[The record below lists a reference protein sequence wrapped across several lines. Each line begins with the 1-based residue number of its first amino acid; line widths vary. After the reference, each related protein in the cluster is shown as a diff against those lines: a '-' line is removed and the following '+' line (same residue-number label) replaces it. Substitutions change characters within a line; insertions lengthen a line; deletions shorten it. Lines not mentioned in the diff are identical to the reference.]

1 MDVLPFNAVHV
12 DLLHTANPAA
22 LAGLDAY
29 RTLLSPDEHERMARF
44 VFERDRKAFLL
55 TRALVRTMLSR
66 YAPIAPADWQFIANV
81 HGRPEILDRPAG
93 VPDLRFNISHT
104 DGLIACAVT
113 IGREVGIDVEN
124 IGRHLHHDVA
134 GRHFAPKEVSDLRRL
149 PDDEQQKV
157 FFDYW
162 TLKESYIKA
171 RGFGLA
177 LPLGDFAFELRPPHP
192 PQITFEPSLEDD
204 PASWQFLQEW
214 PTPQHRLALAVRRQG
229 ADLPVRIREVIPPA
243 DASRRSSQSDA
254 G

>member
-12 DLLHTANPAA
+12 DLLATSNATA
-22 LAGLDAY
+22 LANLDAY
-29 RTLLSPDEHERMARF
+29 RALLSPDEHERMARF

-55 TRALVRTMLSR
+55 TRALVRTTLSR
-66 YAPIAPADWQFIANV
+66 YAPIAPADWKFIANI

-113 IGREVGIDVEN
+113 IGREVGVDVEN
-124 IGRHLHHDVA
+124 VGRRVLHDVA
-134 GRHFAPKEVSDLRRL
+134 GRHFAPTEVSDLRQL
-149 PDDEQQKV
+149 PEEEQQRV

-177 LPLGDFAFELRPPHP
+177 LPLGDFAFKLNPPNSP
-192 PQITFEPSLEDD
+192 TIAFEPALDDD
-204 PASWQFLQEW
+204 PSTWQFLQDW
-214 PTPQHRLALAVRRQG
+214 PTPQHRLALAVRRDG
-229 ADLPVRIREVIPPA
+229 KDLPVRIREVVP
-243 DASRRSSQSDA
+243 QV
-254 G
+254 